1 MYYFFTLRYN
11 SIVDIQVNYFSLIFK
26 SNSRRFLVS
35 TVKLKNSDWCDVDTM
50 IAMMIGKKI
59 RGGKGKQ
66 ALRLVFKIVGK
77 VKESVPRIREQV
89 DTMP

>member
-1 MYYFFTLRYN
+1 
-11 SIVDIQVNYFSLIFK
+11 LIFK

-35 TVKLKNSDWCDVDTM
+35 TVKLKNSYWCHVDTI

-66 ALRLVFKIVGK
+66 ALCLISKIVGK
-77 VKESVPRIREQV
+77 VKESVPRICEQL